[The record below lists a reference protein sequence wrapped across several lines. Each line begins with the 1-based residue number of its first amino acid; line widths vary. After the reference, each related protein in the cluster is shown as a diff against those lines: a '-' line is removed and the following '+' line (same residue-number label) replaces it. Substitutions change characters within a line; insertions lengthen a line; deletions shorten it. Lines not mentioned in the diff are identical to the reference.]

1 MRTDENLKQNGDPAF
16 QNSHTARERHADTIA
31 AISTPPGIG
40 AVALVRISG
49 PESWQVARS
58 LVKEKTRFDRLR
70 ERENSVF
77 TLVNSEKNGELDRAL
92 VVKYRA
98 PASYTGEDIV
108 EIQCHGG
115 LAVPDAV
122 RQAAVSAG
130 ARTAQA
136 GEFTRR
142 AFLNGKLD
150 LAQAE
155 AVDELIHARGE
166 RGRKLAYSALKGGLG
181 REVGRLREILLEL
194 KVEIEYGIDFP
205 DEAPLENLGERM
217 KERSQEAKAEA
228 RSLLEGA
235 ERNLLLNRGA
245 LTVIAGAP
253 NVGKSSIFNRLL
265 GRQRSIVTEQ
275 AGTTRDA
282 VEMETMIEG
291 MLFRLVDT
299 AGLGKKPGGIEKIG
313 VEYSRQYIAQA
324 DLVLFIHEAGTD
336 FRKAEREFLRTFAEK
351 KVVRVVNKID
361 LLAGGEGVPEGYIPV
376 SARQSKGL
384 DELREKMLRAV
395 LPQAGPEKM
404 TAGGAQVTSQRQ
416 KGLLEDALRA
426 LENMNL
432 ENPPEFIAA
441 DLSEACDFL
450 GEITGNITGEDVLD
464 RVFSRFCIGK

>member
-1 MRTDENLKQNGDPAF
+1 MKESGAQAIANVEIAKAKHP
-16 QNSHTARERHADTIA
+16 DTIA

-40 AVALVRISG
+40 AVAVIRISG
-49 PESWQVARS
+49 PESWQVGRS
-58 LVKEKTRFDRLR
+58 LVKERAKFDRLR

-77 TLVNSEKNGELDRAL
+77 TLVSSGNSGELDRAL

-98 PASYTGEDIV
+98 PESYTGEDIV

-115 LAVPDAV
+115 LAVPLAV
-122 RQAAVSAG
+122 CEDVIAAG
-130 ARTAQA
+130 ARTARA

-166 RGRKLAYSALKGGLG
+166 QGRKLAFSALKGELG
-181 REVGRLREILLEL
+181 REVNSLREIMLEL
-194 KVEIEYGIDFP
+194 KAEIEYGIDFP
-205 DEAPLENLGERM
+205 EEDPLENLELRI
-217 KERSQEAKAEA
+217 KEKYDEA
-228 RSLLEGA
+228 RSAICSLLEGA
-235 ERNLLLNRGA
+235 ERNLLLNRGV

-265 GRQRSIVTEQ
+265 GKQRSIVTEQ

-299 AGLGKKPGGIEKIG
+299 AGLKKKAGEIEKIG
-313 VEYSRQYIAQA
+313 VEYSRQFIKEA

-336 FRKAEREFLRTFAEK
+336 FRKAEKEFLKTFVEK
-351 KVVRVVNKID
+351 RVVRVVNKVD
-361 LLAGGEGVPEGYIPV
+361 LLAEPDNVPEGYLPV
-376 SARQSKGL
+376 SAKKSKGL
-384 DELREKMLRAV
+384 NALRKAMLEAV
-395 LPQAGPEKM
+395 LPHADSGKLNKISGP
-404 TAGGAQVTSQRQ
+404 QVTSQRQ

-426 LENMNL
+426 LENMNFN
-432 ENPPEFIAA
+432 NPPEFIAA
-441 DLSEACDFL
+441 DLSEVCDFL
-450 GEITGNITGEDVLD
+450 GEITGSITTEDVLE

>member
-1 MRTDENLKQNGDPAF
+1 VRKNENLKQGSDPAIA
-16 QNSHTARERHADTIA
+16 NSGMARPLHLETIA

-40 AVALVRISG
+40 AVAVVRISG
-49 PESWQVARS
+49 PDSWQVGRS
-58 LVKEKTRFDRLR
+58 LVKERAKFDRLK

-77 TLVNSEKNGELDRAL
+77 TLVNSEKSGELDRAL

-98 PASYTGEDIV
+98 PESYTGEDVI

-115 LAVPDAV
+115 LAVP
-122 RQAAVSAG
+122 AAVCEAAISAG

-166 RGRKLAYSALKGGLG
+166 QGRKLAYGALKGELG
-181 REVGRLREILLEL
+181 SEVGHLREILLEL
-194 KVEIEYGIDFP
+194 KAEIEYGIDFP
-205 DEAPLENLGERM
+205 DEDPLENMERRI
-217 KERSQEAKAEA
+217 KERSKQAKEAIC
-228 RSLLEGA
+228 RLLEGA
-235 ERNLLLNRGA
+235 ERNLLLNRGV

-253 NVGKSSIFNRLL
+253 NVGKSSVFNRLL
-265 GRQRSIVTEQ
+265 GKQRSIVTEQ

-299 AGLGKKPGGIEKIG
+299 AGLRKKAVEIEKMG
-313 VEYSRQYIAQA
+313 VEYSRQFIAQA

-336 FRKAEREFLRTFAEK
+336 FRKAEKEFLKTFAEK

-361 LLAGGEGVPEGYIPV
+361 LLADSEKVPEGYLPV
-376 SARQSKGL
+376 SAKQSTGL
-384 DELREKMLRAV
+384 SELREAMLRAV
-395 LPQAGPEKM
+395 LPQADSQESAISGP
-404 TAGGAQVTSQRQ
+404 QVTSQRQ
-416 KGLLEDALRA
+416 KGLLEDAHRA
-426 LENMNL
+426 LDNMNL
-432 ENPPEFIAA
+432 SSPPEFVAA
-441 DLSEACDFL
+441 DLSEVCDFL
-450 GEITGNITGEDVLD
+450 GEITGSITSEDVLD
-464 RVFSRFCIGK
+464 RVFSRFCVGK

>member
-1 MRTDENLKQNGDPAF
+1 MKESSTQTIANGEIAQAQHP
-16 QNSHTARERHADTIA
+16 DTIA

-40 AVALVRISG
+40 AVAVIRISG
-49 PESWQVARS
+49 PQSWKLGRS
-58 LVKEKTRFDRLR
+58 LVKEKAKFARLK

-77 TLVNSEKNGELDRAL
+77 TLVSSGNSGELDKVL

-98 PASYTGEDIV
+98 PASYTGEDVV

-115 LAVPDAV
+115 LAVPFAV
-122 RQAAVSAG
+122 CEAAIAAG
-130 ARTAQA
+130 ARTARA

-166 RGRKLAYSALKGGLG
+166 QGRKLAYSALKGELG

-194 KVEIEYGIDFP
+194 KAEIEYGIDFP
-205 DEAPLENLGERM
+205 EEDPLENLEIRIKKRCDTAKSVICSLM
-217 KERSQEAKAEA
+217 K
-228 RSLLEGA
+228 GA
-235 ERNLLLNRGA
+235 ERNLLLNRGV

-265 GRQRSIVTEQ
+265 GKQRSIVTEQ

-299 AGLGKKPGGIEKIG
+299 AGLKKRAGEIERIG
-313 VEYSRQYIAQA
+313 VEYSRQYIEEA
-324 DLVLFIHEAGTD
+324 DLVLFIHEAGTNL
-336 FRKAEREFLRTFAEK
+336 RKAEKEFLKTFAEK

-361 LLAGGEGVPEGYIPV
+361 LLAELDNMPEGYIPV
-376 SARQSKGL
+376 SAKESKGL
-384 DELREKMLRAV
+384 SALRKAMLKAV
-395 LPQAGPEKM
+395 LPHADSGKLKTISGP
-404 TAGGAQVTSQRQ
+404 QVTSQRQ

-426 LENMNL
+426 LENMNFN
-432 ENPPEFIAA
+432 NPPEFIAA
-441 DLSEACDFL
+441 DLSEVCDFL
-450 GEITGNITGEDVLD
+450 GEITGSITTEDVLE

>member
-1 MRTDENLKQNGDPAF
+1 MKESSTQTIANGEIA
-16 QNSHTARERHADTIA
+16 QAQHLDTIA

-40 AVALVRISG
+40 AVAVIRISG
-49 PESWQVARS
+49 PHSWKLGRS
-58 LVKEKTRFDRLR
+58 LVKEKAKFDRLK

-77 TLVNSEKNGELDRAL
+77 TLVSSGNSGELDKVL
-92 VVKYRA
+92 VVKYKA
-98 PASYTGEDIV
+98 PASYTGEDVV

-115 LAVPDAV
+115 LAVPFAV
-122 RQAAVSAG
+122 CEAAIAAG
-130 ARTAQA
+130 ARTARA

-166 RGRKLAYSALKGGLG
+166 QGRKLAYSALKGELG

-194 KVEIEYGIDFP
+194 KAEIEYGIDFP
-205 DEAPLENLGERM
+205 EEDPLENLEIRIKEKCDTAKSVICSLM
-217 KERSQEAKAEA
+217 K
-228 RSLLEGA
+228 GA
-235 ERNLLLNRGA
+235 ERNLLLNRGV

-265 GRQRSIVTEQ
+265 GKQRSIVTEQ

-299 AGLGKKPGGIEKIG
+299 AGLKKRAGEIERIG
-313 VEYSRQYIAQA
+313 VEYSRQYIEEA
-324 DLVLFIHEAGTD
+324 DLVLFIHEAGTN
-336 FRKAEREFLRTFAEK
+336 FRKAEKEFLKTFAEK

-361 LLAGGEGVPEGYIPV
+361 LLADPDNVPEGYIPV
-376 SARQSKGL
+376 SAKESRGL
-384 DELREKMLRAV
+384 SALRKAMLKAV
-395 LPQAGPEKM
+395 LPHADSGKLKTISGP
-404 TAGGAQVTSQRQ
+404 QVTSQRQ

-426 LENMNL
+426 LENMNFN
-432 ENPPEFIAA
+432 NPPEFIAA
-441 DLSEACDFL
+441 DLSEVCDFL
-450 GEITGNITGEDVLD
+450 GEITGSITAEDVLE

>member
-1 MRTDENLKQNGDPAF
+1 MKESSTQTIANGEIAQAQHP
-16 QNSHTARERHADTIA
+16 DTIA

-40 AVALVRISG
+40 AVAVIRISG
-49 PESWQVARS
+49 PHSWKLGRS
-58 LVKEKTRFDRLR
+58 LVKEKAKFDRLK

-77 TLVNSEKNGELDRAL
+77 TLLSSGNSGELDKVL
-92 VVKYRA
+92 VVKYKA
-98 PASYTGEDIV
+98 PASYTGEDVV

-115 LAVPDAV
+115 LAVPFAV
-122 RQAAVSAG
+122 CEAAIAAG
-130 ARTAQA
+130 ARTARA

-166 RGRKLAYSALKGGLG
+166 QGRKLAYSALKGELG

-194 KVEIEYGIDFP
+194 KAEIEYGIDFP
-205 DEAPLENLGERM
+205 EEDPLENLEIRIKEKCDTAKSVICSLM
-217 KERSQEAKAEA
+217 K
-228 RSLLEGA
+228 GA
-235 ERNLLLNRGA
+235 ERNLLLNRGV

-265 GRQRSIVTEQ
+265 GKQRSIVTEQ

-299 AGLGKKPGGIEKIG
+299 AGLKKRAGEIERIG
-313 VEYSRQYIAQA
+313 VEYSRQYIEEA
-324 DLVLFIHEAGTD
+324 DLVLFIHEAGTN
-336 FRKAEREFLRTFAEK
+336 FRKAEKEFLKTFAEK

-361 LLAGGEGVPEGYIPV
+361 LLTEPDNVPEGYIPV
-376 SARQSKGL
+376 SAKESRGL
-384 DELREKMLRAV
+384 SALRKAMLKAV
-395 LPQAGPEKM
+395 LPHADSGKLKTISGP
-404 TAGGAQVTSQRQ
+404 QVTSQRQ

-426 LENMNL
+426 LENMNFN
-432 ENPPEFIAA
+432 NPPEFIAA
-441 DLSEACDFL
+441 DLSEVCDFL
-450 GEITGNITGEDVLD
+450 GEITGSITTEDVLE